1 MLGDEVCIGQLRL
14 KGNLFLAPVAGWSD
28 CVFRYICESFGA
40 AFTYTE
46 MVSAE
51 AVVRGNLKT
60 ATLAKKLDESR
71 SPYAVQLF
79 GSDKDVMAKAAAII
93 FEQTSCDVIDIN
105 CGCPVP
111 KIMKTGAGS
120 ALMADL
126 PKLGAIIA
134 AMKKAVPVP
143 ITLKI
148 RLGLDSAHENFLD
161 AAKVAIDNGASA
173 ITLHARTTKQGY
185 SGKADWEKLA
195 KLVDFVHAY
204 KGSEEGSIKESETFL
219 YNSDYNSSID
229 NGKNNTG
236 ISSDNKNCGGKK
248 ESKTFHYSSDNSDIN
263 SDGNSG
269 GSGDSGA
276 GKNRF
281 SKTFHYSSDNS
292 NNNCDGERAGKTFHY
307 NGYNGDIGNDNGVG
321 NDSNIGNGKNSAGAS
336 SDNNSRD
343 GKKESETFL
352 YNSDIANCDGG
363 NNISDNSDNKNCD
376 GKKESKTFL
385 YNSDNHNS
393 NNRDNCS
400 IDKSGEAGA
409 PSRVKVFGSGD
420 IFSRADAVRMISMSG
435 VDGVMVARGAMG
447 NPFIF
452 CEDEGAGLSLSE
464 RLEVALKELRL
475 LSREI
480 GERGAVL
487 EMRKR
492 VASYI
497 KGVSGGSAVRAK
509 VVQAASIADYERILG
524 EGLLGK

>member
-1 MLGDEVCIGQLRL
+1 MLGDEVCIGGLRL
-14 KGNLFLAPVAGWSD
+14 LGNLFLAPVAGWSD

-60 ATLAKKLDESR
+60 AILAKKLEEST

-93 FEQTSCDVIDIN
+93 FEHPHCDVIDIN

-148 RLGLDSAHENFLD
+148 RLGLDGAHENFLD

-185 SGKADWEKLA
+185 SGKADWGKLA
-195 KLVDFVHAY
+195 KLVDFVHSY
-204 KGSEEGSIKESETFL
+204 GGSEGCLIKKSETFL
-219 YNSDYNSSID
+219 YN
-229 NGKNNTG
+229 
-236 ISSDNKNCGGKK
+236 
-248 ESKTFHYSSDNSDIN
+248 
-263 SDGNSG
+263 GN
-269 GSGDSGA
+269 D
-276 GKNRF
+276 
-281 SKTFHYSSDNS
+281 
-292 NNNCDGERAGKTFHY
+292 
-307 NGYNGDIGNDNGVG
+307 GNDNSIG
-321 NDSNIGNGKNSAGAS
+321 NGSNIGNDDEEKC
-336 SDNNSRD
+336 
-343 GKKESETFL
+343 K
-352 YNSDIANCDGG
+352 I
-363 NNISDNSDNKNCD
+363 
-376 GKKESKTFL
+376 FL
-385 YNSDNHNS
+385 YNSDNSDNNSSVSENS
-393 NNRDNCS
+393 NKENSGKSSDGCNNGNGSDNDIDNIGGAGKNCFSKNFSKNNDCS
-400 IDKSGEAGA
+400 SDKNCKDGES
-409 PSRVKVFGSGD
+409 SRVKVFGSGD
-420 IFSRADAVRMISMSG
+420 IFSRADAVRMIDTTG

-452 CEDEGAGLSLSE
+452 CKDEGAGLSLSG
-464 RLEVALKELRL
+464 RLEVALKELHL

-480 GERGAVL
+480 GEKGAVL

-492 VASYI
+492 IASYI
-497 KGVSGGSAVRAK
+497 KGVSGGAAVRAK

-524 EGLLGK
+524 ELR

>member
-204 KGSEEGSIKESETFL
+204 KGSEEGSIKKSETCLCSSDNSSDAGKEESETFHYNSNYSSDDNDGGSGNSRIDNGADKNCFSETFH
-219 YNSDYNSSID
+219 YNSDYNGDIG
-229 NGKNNTG
+229 NGKNSTG

-248 ESKTFHYSSDNSDIN
+248 ESETFLYNSDNN
-263 SDGNSG
+263 SS
-269 GSGDSGA
+269 
-276 GKNRF
+276 
-281 SKTFHYSSDNS
+281 
-292 NNNCDGERAGKTFHY
+292 
-307 NGYNGDIGNDNGVG
+307 
-321 NDSNIGNGKNSAGAS
+321 IGNGKNSAGAN

-343 GKKESETFL
+343 GKKESETFH
-352 YNSDIANCDGG
+352 YNSDNRDNNSNIANGDVR
-363 NNISDNSDNKNCD
+363 
-376 GKKESKTFL
+376 KEGKTFL
-385 YNSDNHNS
+385 YNGDNHNG

-420 IFSRADAVRMISMSG
+420 IFSRADAVRMISTSG